1 MNPVTVTI
9 LFYATRERFGLT
21 IEEVWEG
28 ERDERHVLQ
37 SEGGVTF
44 FTPKHKRWFLKWS
57 EFAIVFESAQPN
69 DLPEM
74 AALQVA

>member
-9 LFYATRERFGLT
+9 LFYATRERFTLT

-37 SEGGVTF
+37 SEGGVSFRTE
-44 FTPKHKRWFLKWS
+44 KGKKWFMHFH